1 MLEDTSRLFLNVK
14 EKIESVFVSDK
25 KSILDLEV
33 EFRMRLI
40 EECIQNYNLI
50 SLSSDDKN
58 KIIINFKQI
67 VQYFEQN
74 SADTKDNNEILLK
87 TKENIK
93 SLLNDIVDTI
103 LTSIKEYPKGFSDNV
118 ENGNSEEVE
127 IAKGHY
133 NRINKKLV
141 SLDKKIKDM
150 NEISKN
156 LQECQGK
163 YDEILQKIQDTNK
176 DFMELSRSS
185 GGLEEGI
192 VEIDVKLE
200 NKWSKLEEF
209 EKKIDDLMN
218 QGKDMLG
225 ITAIESLAE
234 SYKKTRISYELE
246 MRMWQLFFFVSIMS
260 MFLLGGLSLSDT
272 GMNISFGF
280 NGHLNINIDNYLSI
294 LNLFL
299 VKLPF
304 YIPMIWF
311 AIFASRRQGE
321 AKRLRDEYK
330 HKETL
335 ANAYYGYKEQIKDL
349 KDEKAQELAAKLMQ
363 NLVKMTNENPNR
375 ALDKVKTE
383 NIPTI
388 EVIEKFLKLSKDFQ
402 KLFEKNK

>member
-25 KSILDLEV
+25 KSILDLEI

-50 SLSSDDKN
+50 LLSSDDKN

-67 VQYFEQN
+67 AQYLEQN
-74 SADTKDNNEILLK
+74 SADTKDNNENLLK

-93 SLLNDIVDTI
+93 SLLNDIVDTM

-127 IAKGHY
+127 IAKGAY
-133 NRINKKLV
+133 DRIDKNLV
-141 SLDKKIKDM
+141 SLDEKIKNIN
-150 NEISKN
+150 NETSKN
-156 LQECQGK
+156 LQECQNK
-163 YDEILQKIQDTNK
+163 YDEISQKIQNIKK
-176 DFMELSRSS
+176 DFIELSQMS
-185 GGLEEGI
+185 GSLEGKVNGI
-192 VEIDVKLE
+192 DTKLE
-200 NKWSKLEEF
+200 NKWNKLEKFGNE
-209 EKKIDDLMN
+209 INALMN
-218 QGKDMLG
+218 PGKEMLG
-225 ITAIESLAE
+225 ITTIASLAE
-234 SYKKTRISYELE
+234 FYKNTRISYEKE
-246 MRMWQLFFFVSIMS
+246 MLIWQALFFASIMS
-260 MFLLGGLSLSDT
+260 MFLIGRLDLFGAD
-272 GMNISFGF
+272 MNISFGF
-280 NGHLNINIDNYLSI
+280 NEYLNINIDNYLSI
-294 LNLFL
+294 LGLFV

-304 YIPMIWF
+304 YIPMVWF
-311 AIFASRRQGE
+311 TIFTSKKQSE

-330 HKETL
+330 HKETF
-335 ANAYYGYKEQIKDL
+335 ANTYYGYKEQIKDL

-388 EVIEKFLKLSKDFQ
+388 EVIEKFLKLSKDF
-402 KLFEKNK
+402 